1 MGIVVNCGSRQPLHK
16 RLAIVSYALLDC
28 DEKVALLFET
38 ILEMLMADD
47 LHGLHLHATPVCR
60 LVSDD
65 FGWRKIDRRHLTS
78 EQLRRRS
85 ADRGNAWILIRA
97 D

>member
-1 MGIVVNCGSRQPLHK
+1 MGIVGIWGCRQPLHK
-16 RLAIVSYALLDC
+16 RLAIVSYPLLDC

-38 ILEMLMADD
+38 ILEMLVADD

-60 LVSDD
+60 LMSDG
-65 FGWRKIDRRHLTS
+65 FGWRKVDRRHLTS

-85 ADRGNAWILIRA
+85 AGRGNAWILRRA